1 VQQTVRPGA
10 PAETFDRAAAG
21 ATPQGAN
28 RIGASGRKGTKTRVV
43 SDVSGLDTPES
54 RRYNPPTFRQ
64 AVSFL
69 VGTARPRLDP

>member
-1 VQQTVRPGA
+1 VQQTVRAGA
-10 PAETFDRAAAG
+10 PAETFDRKPAG

-28 RIGASGRKGTKTRVV
+28 EIGASGCKGAKTRVV
-43 SDVSGLDTPES
+43 SGVCGLDTPES

>member
-1 VQQTVRPGA
+1 L
-10 PAETFDRAAAG
+10 
-21 ATPQGAN
+21 
-28 RIGASGRKGTKTRVV
+28 IASGRRDAAGREQIGAPGRKDAKTRVV
-43 SDVSGLDTPES
+43 SGVSGLDTSES